1 MNSTLVNTAP
11 QVKSIQSGQ
20 SKALPYD
27 DERKGIP
34 VAVDDRSGT
43 KLAAVLLG
51 ATSTLIFSAA
61 DNYTK
66 MQITVSN
73 NSGVA
78 RTFELH
84 LWEVGE
90 SADSNTNLIC
100 TKGRSLSAT
109 GPARQ
114 YVDLEMK
121 TGQKLYGLCDSANG
135 VTVLVTG
142 VRR

>member
-1 MNSTLVNTAP
+1 M
-11 QVKSIQSGQ
+11 
-20 SKALPYD
+20 PYD

-34 VAVDDRSGT
+34 IAIDERSGT

-66 MQITVSN
+66 MQISVIN
-73 NSGVA
+73 NSGAA

-90 SADSNTNLIC
+90 SADSNTNLCC
-100 TKGRSLSAT
+100 TKGRTLTAA
-109 GPARQ
+109 GPARHF
-114 YVDLEMK
+114 VDFEMK
-121 TGQKLYGLCDSANG
+121 SGQKLYGLCDSANG
-135 VTVLVTG
+135 VTVLLTG

>member
-1 MNSTLVNTAP
+1 MENTLINTVP
-11 QVKSIQSGQ
+11 QVKSIQSGK

-27 DERKGIP
+27 DVRNGVPI
-34 VAVDDRSGT
+34 AIDDRSGT
-43 KLAAVLLG
+43 RLAAVLLE
-51 ATSTLIFSAA
+51 ATSTLIFSAT
-61 DNYTK
+61 DNYTN

-73 NSGVA
+73 NSGAA

-84 LWEVGE
+84 LWDIGE
-90 SADSNTNLIC
+90 SADSDTNLCC
-100 TKGRSLSAT
+100 TKGRSLTAT

-114 YVDLEMK
+114 FDNLEMK
-121 TGQKLYGLCDSANG
+121 SGQKLYGLCDSANA